1 MKSVFA
7 LFAIGAFFLG
17 VVVFTAPASAAPM
30 FDDPQ
35 LCVNGKLLRVDPTT
49 APIDVFVQVGPNLT
63 VDYVIENCGG
73 DPNLPVV
80 DAAQVEVGGHPNWMK
95 VKVNTAPKTKVIF
108 TFDGNEKSDKSN
120 KAGWAEF
127 KVKFK
132 GN

>member
-1 MKSVFA
+1 MKSVLA
-7 LFAIGAFFLG
+7 LLATGAFLLS

-35 LCVNGKLLRVDPTT
+35 LCVNGKLLRVEPTT
-49 APIDVFVQVGPNLT
+49 APIDVFVQVGSNLT
-63 VDYVIENCGG
+63 VDYVVENCGG

-95 VKVNTAPKTKVIF
+95 VHVKTEPKTKVIF
-108 TFDGNEKSDKSN
+108 VFDGHTKIDKSN
-120 KAGWAEF
+120 NAGWADF

-132 GN
+132 SK